1 MDASNDVTSEV
12 AKSEFAD
19 ALAELIQGEQVP
31 LDGLTI
37 AGTDVT
43 GSVITIVLS
52 NGQLFRAVIDYAGE

>member
-19 ALAELIQGEQVP
+19 ALAELIDGEQVP

-37 AGTDVT
+37 AGTDVDGGT
-43 GSVITIVLS
+43 ITIILS
-52 NGQLFRAVIDYAGE
+52 NGQRFRAIVDYA

>member
-19 ALAELIQGEQVP
+19 ALAELIDGEQVS

-37 AGTDVT
+37 AGTDVD
-43 GSVITIVLS
+43 GSTMLIILS
-52 NGQLFRAVIDYAGE
+52 NGQRFRAVIDYAGE